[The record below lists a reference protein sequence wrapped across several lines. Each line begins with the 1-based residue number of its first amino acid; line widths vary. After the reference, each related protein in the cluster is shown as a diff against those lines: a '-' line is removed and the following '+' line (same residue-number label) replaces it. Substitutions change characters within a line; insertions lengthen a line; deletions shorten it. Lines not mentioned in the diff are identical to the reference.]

1 MKTWIVG
8 IALIAVVVL
17 IPAAAPAH
25 EGHDHK
31 VMGTIS
37 SIQGTNVMVKGTDGK
52 TVMVMLNDK
61 TKITQ
66 GKAKVE
72 LASLKVGDRVVAEGP
87 ESQGMI
93 TATTVK
99 LGDAPATAAKA
110 ATKK

>member
-1 MKTWIVG
+1 MKIWIVG
-8 IALIAVVVL
+8 LALIALVVFT
-17 IPAAAPAH
+17 PTAAPAH

-37 SIQGTNVMVKGTDGK
+37 SIQGSNVMVKGTDGK

-72 LASLKVGDRVVAEGP
+72 LAALKVGDRVVAEGP

-93 TATTVK
+93 TASTVK
-99 LGDAPATAAKA
+99 LGEAPKA
-110 ATKK
+110 AVKK